1 MRDQE
6 IVPGVRA
13 FRIRRANV
21 LAIMEPGAPDITL
34 IDAGLAGSSRPLARA
49 LSGHDRSLRDVGRV
63 ICTHGHPDHAGG
75 AAELATT
82 GTEVLIH
89 PADAAGMA
97 TGFRDLVARPSRSR
111 LFAAMTPVPPAT
123 TDIVDGDV
131 LDVLGGLEV
140 IHTAGHTPGSVCLWA
155 PRDGLLFVG
164 DVLQRRFGRV
174 VFASS
179 LYSDDVRAARRSVQR
194 LAGLDV
200 KTIVF
205 GHYPPV
211 DVGARAV
218 LDRLVREAAAA

>member
-1 MRDQE
+1 LRDQE
-6 IVPGVRA
+6 IVPGVRS

-21 LAIMEPGAPDITL
+21 VAIMEPGAPGITL

-49 LSGHDRSLRDVGRV
+49 LAGHGRSLRDIARV

-75 AAELATT
+75 AAKLAIA
-82 GTEVLIH
+82 GSEVLIH
-89 PADAAGMA
+89 PADAAVMT
-97 TGFRDLVARPSRSR
+97 TGFRDLVARPSRRR

-123 TDIVDGDV
+123 TDLGDGDV
-131 LDVLGGLEV
+131 LDVLGGLTV

-200 KTIVF
+200 RTIVF
-205 GHYPPV
+205 GHYPPLEE
-211 DVGARAV
+211 GARAV
-218 LDRLVREAAAA
+218 LDRLVREAATA